1 MRPKPSFTAQSVP
14 TTQNTGSALSPTTAP
29 SDNTSGNLWGMV
41 LAGGHGR
48 RVQHFMR
55 RLNGSEIPK
64 QFCAV
69 IGRRSM
75 LQHTLD
81 RTTVA
86 IPPER
91 ILTVILR
98 EQLGIAREQL
108 SGWPSE
114 CLVVQPSNRDTAPGI
129 LLPIL
134 RIQARDPEA
143 MIAIFPA
150 DHFVWEEGIFMAHVL
165 QAVEFLEEHPD
176 LLILLGIAP
185 DRPETAYGWIEPGEA
200 VASRA
205 GYRLLRVKSFR
216 EKPDA
221 DTAYQLYLQGG
232 LWNSLVMLGRLPT
245 WLGVIER
252 MLPDLWDRFRSVRAA
267 LGTTRETK
275 MLEEVYR
282 DMPAFNIS
290 RDLLERV
297 PDRLGVMPVKGVL
310 WSDWGNEKRIFE
322 TLGRIGRVEEV
333 LGRLERQYR
342 LREEVA

>member
-1 MRPKPSFTAQSVP
+1 MRLKPSFTEGSVAATQERE
-14 TTQNTGSALSPTTAP
+14 TTPSPA
-29 SDNTSGNLWGMV
+29 DRTSGHLWGMI

-48 RVQHFMR
+48 RVQRFMR
-55 RLNGSEIPK
+55 RLNGSDIAK

-75 LQHTLD
+75 LQHTLN

-86 IPPER
+86 IPPNR
-91 ILTVILR
+91 ILTVIIR
-98 EQLGIAREQL
+98 GQLGIAREQL
-108 SGWPSE
+108 GGWPSD
-114 CLVVQPSNRDTAPGI
+114 CLVVQPSNRDTGPGI
-129 LLPIL
+129 LLPLL

-143 MIAIFPA
+143 TVAIFPS
-150 DHFVWEEGIFMAHVL
+150 DHFIWEEGIFMAHIL
-165 QAVEFLEEHPD
+165 QAVEFLEKHPD

-200 VASRA
+200 IASQA
-205 GYRLLRVKSFR
+205 GYRLLRVKGFR

-221 DTAYQLYLQGG
+221 DTAYHLYLEGG

-245 WLGVIER
+245 WLRAIEQ
-252 MLPDLWDRFRSVRAA
+252 MLPDLWDRFRPIRAA
-267 LGTTRETK
+267 LGTSREMK

-290 RDLLERV
+290 RQLLERI

-310 WSDWGNEKRIFE
+310 WSDWGDEKRIFE
-322 TLGRIGRVEEV
+322 TLGRIGKAEEV